1 MNNSSLNILGN
12 QNSLFNQFISEIRN
26 SDVQSDSLRFRRN
39 LERIGEIFA
48 YEISKTLPYE
58 EREIVTPLGIANIAL
73 LFLGILGKNGT
84 CDHLKKQRDRGQAD
98 NGEQCNS
105 YHVHR

>member
-48 YEISKTLPYE
+48 YEISKTLP
-58 EREIVTPLGIANIAL
+58 
-73 LFLGILGKNGT
+73 
-84 CDHLKKQRDRGQAD
+84 
-98 NGEQCNS
+98 
-105 YHVHR
+105 